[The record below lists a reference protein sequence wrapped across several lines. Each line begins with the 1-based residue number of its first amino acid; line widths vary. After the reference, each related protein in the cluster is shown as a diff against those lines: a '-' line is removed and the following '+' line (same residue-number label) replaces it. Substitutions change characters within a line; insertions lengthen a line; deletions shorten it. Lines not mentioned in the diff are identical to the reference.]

1 MALKKEGNRGCT
13 DGGAKNRAKN
23 RIQNWRDRKK
33 GYENI
38 LCDTSKW
45 VASKLTKSF
54 LSHIFLPFPFF
65 FFSFL
70 QLRISSPKKK
80 IAHSFLLCFIYSI
93 QLILLVFLFLFLFS
107 AKLQS

>member
-1 MALKKEGNRGCT
+1 MALKKEENRGCT

-38 LCDTSKW
+38 LCDTTKW

-54 LSHIFLPFPFF
+54 LSHIFLQFPFF
-65 FFSFL
+65 FLFTTTHVFT
-70 QLRISSPKKK
+70 QKKNSP
-80 IAHSFLLCFIYSI
+80 FFVMFYL
-93 QLILLVFLFLFLFS
+93 LFLF
-107 AKLQS
+107 